1 MAIYHTR
8 VKTFSRTQGH
18 SSVAAAAYRAGLRL
32 VDPRTGLRHDYRLR
46 GGVVETRLVAPDDA
60 PDWAFDPAQL
70 WASAEA
76 AERRK
81 NATVAREFEIALPH
95 ELNGPQR
102 SELVAA
108 LARALVDRYRF
119 AVQASIH
126 APDTPDGLNWHAHIL
141 ATTRRIGGEGLA
153 DKTRELDGG
162 PAGRAE
168 VEWTRAMVADTI
180 NRFLEDAKIDARVDH
195 RTLEAQADAALTR
208 GDLAAALALA
218 RQPTVHLGKDAV
230 ALERKGESTQLGER
244 NAVIADENVQAF
256 EDLLASCQADGRLM
270 AVPEAHSAASARAE
284 RRRERGSAPTSVDGG
299 EIRIARQTTSQ
310 SPDAPLPLADT
321 ETPSHLTSP
330 AGRRRAAREA
340 FREAVV
346 LWEAAFDTPVAS
358 MLVYTAS
365 VMRRHGE
372 RLRTYI
378 DQPLFAADIR
388 ELVRRLRTLV
398 RDAGRLLRR
407 KAKLVSAQAAL
418 TSAQRSLEDFDEKH
432 TELALWSR
440 ALWAKRRSRRLSD
453 VAKCAEAVQVARDA
467 TGETASRAYAAQTRS
482 SADALEAWSATLLER
497 YSLDTDQP
505 TAGPQPPDQ
514 PMPPLPAPPPEG
526 PKARSRRPSP

>member
-32 VDPRTGLRHDYRLR
+32 VDPRTGMRHDYRLR
-46 GGVVETRLVAPDDA
+46 GGVVETRLIAPNDA

-95 ELNGPQR
+95 ELDGPQR

-180 NRFLEDAKIDARVDH
+180 NRFLEEAEIDARVDH
-195 RTLEAQADAALTR
+195 RTLEAQADAALAK

-218 RQPTVHLGKDAV
+218 RQPTVHLGKDAT
-230 ALERKGESTQLGER
+230 ALERKGESTELGER
-244 NAVIADENVQAF
+244 NAVITDENAQAF
-256 EDLLASCQADGRLM
+256 EDLLASCQTEGRLM
-270 AVPEAHSAASARAE
+270 PVPEAHSATSARAE
-284 RRRERGSAPTSVDGG
+284 RRRERGSASAGVGDG
-299 EIRIARQTTSQ
+299 EIRVVRKTPSRPLDAVDTEA
-310 SPDAPLPLADT
+310 SPDLA
-321 ETPSHLTSP
+321 SP

-358 MLVYTAS
+358 LLVHTAS
-365 VMRRHGE
+365 VMRRHAV
-372 RLRTYI
+372 RLKTYI

-418 TSAQRSLEDFDEKH
+418 TSAQRALEDFDEKH

-440 ALWAKRRSRRLSD
+440 AEWAKRRSRRLSD
-453 VAKCAEAVQVARDA
+453 VAKCAEAVQVAREA
-467 TGETASRAYAAQTRS
+467 IGETASRAYAAQTRS

-497 YSLDTDQP
+497 YGLDTDQP
-505 TAGPQPPDQ
+505 TARPHPPEQPT
-514 PMPPLPAPPPEG
+514 PPLPPPPPEAT
-526 PKARSRRPSP
+526 KSRARPPSP

>member
-1 MAIYHTR
+1 M
-8 VKTFSRTQGH
+8 
-18 SSVAAAAYRAGLRL
+18 
-32 VDPRTGLRHDYRLR
+32 RHDYRLR
-46 GGVVETRLVAPDDA
+46 GGVVETRLIAPNDA

-95 ELNGPQR
+95 ELDGPQR

-180 NRFLEDAKIDARVDH
+180 NRFLEEAEIDARVDH
-195 RTLEAQADAALTR
+195 RTLEAQADAALAK

-218 RQPTVHLGKDAV
+218 RQPTVHLGKDAT
-230 ALERKGESTQLGER
+230 ALERKGESTELGER
-244 NAVIADENVQAF
+244 NAVITDENAQAF
-256 EDLLASCQADGRLM
+256 EDLLASCQTEGRLM
-270 AVPEAHSAASARAE
+270 PVPEAHSATSARAE
-284 RRRERGSAPTSVDGG
+284 RRRERGSASAGVGDG
-299 EIRIARQTTSQ
+299 EIRVVRKTPSRPLDAVDTEA
-310 SPDAPLPLADT
+310 SPDLA
-321 ETPSHLTSP
+321 SP

-358 MLVYTAS
+358 LLVHTAS
-365 VMRRHGE
+365 VMRRHAV
-372 RLRTYI
+372 RLKTYI

-418 TSAQRSLEDFDEKH
+418 TSAQRALEDFDEKH

-440 ALWAKRRSRRLSD
+440 AEWAKRRSRRLSD
-453 VAKCAEAVQVARDA
+453 VAKCAEAVQVAREA
-467 TGETASRAYAAQTRS
+467 IGETASRAYAAQTRS

-497 YSLDTDQP
+497 YGLDTDQP
-505 TAGPQPPDQ
+505 TARPHPPEQPT
-514 PMPPLPAPPPEG
+514 PPLPPPPPEAT
-526 PKARSRRPSP
+526 KSRARPPSP